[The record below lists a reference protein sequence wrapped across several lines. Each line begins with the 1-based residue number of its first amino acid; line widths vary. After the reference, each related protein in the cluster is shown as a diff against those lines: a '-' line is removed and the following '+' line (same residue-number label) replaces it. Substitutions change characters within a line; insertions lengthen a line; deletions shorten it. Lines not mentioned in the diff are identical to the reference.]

1 MQAFPRT
8 TVGGRSL
15 SRMIIGTNW
24 FLGWSHQTPARDAA
38 IKEKF
43 SDRKAIVEILEV
55 FLEAGI
61 DTIMGPLAQN
71 PISLEAIQDAEDKTG
86 QGMIRVDTPIMN
98 VADTESARDECREL
112 LDLVKDGRADF
123 CLPHHSS
130 VEQLVDKGLQTIR
143 RLDTYT
149 DMIRERDMIPGL
161 SAHMPE
167 IVTYADA
174 MDADVETYIQIY
186 NSLGFLMQIEV
197 DWVAKIIQDAKKP
210 VMTIKPMAA
219 GRIPPF
225 QAFPFV
231 WNTIREQDMVTVG
244 TMARREAQECIEY
257 SLACLER
264 RPPNL
269 SVRST
274 PSKQKASQHS

>member
-43 SDRKAIVEILEV
+43 SDRRAIVEILEV
-55 FLEAGI
+55 YLEAGI

-112 LDLVKDGRADF
+112 LDLVKEGRADF

-130 VEQLVDKGLQTIR
+130 VEQLVDKGQQTIR

-149 DMIRERDMIPGL
+149 AMIREREMIPGL

-231 WNTIREQDMVTVG
+231 WNTIRAQDMVTVG
-244 TMARREAQECIEY
+244 TMSRREAQECIEY
-257 SLACLER
+257 SLASLEH

-269 SVRST
+269 AVRST
-274 PSKQKASQHS
+274 PSKQKASHH

>member
-24 FLGWSHQTPARDAA
+24 FLGWSHQTPARDAT